1 MQTES
6 FHAKAIRSAC
16 RTAKPQREEDAE
28 RLLSLVSHHSA
39 NSKYLFNYLNLQSM
53 SVSPPTLNR
62 TVEQQV
68 FFLLAS
74 PSCLKTSH
82 VKEKKMGS
90 EQTDLM
96 VALRANS
103 IA

>member
-1 MQTES
+1 M
-6 FHAKAIRSAC
+6 
-16 RTAKPQREEDAE
+16 E

-39 NSKYLFNYLNLQSM
+39 NSEYLFNYLNPHNM
-53 SVSPPTLNR
+53 SLSPPTLNH

-82 VKEKKMGS
+82 VKEKKNGS

-96 VALRANS
+96 VALRADS

>member
-1 MQTES
+1 
-6 FHAKAIRSAC
+6 
-16 RTAKPQREEDAE
+16 
-28 RLLSLVSHHSA
+28 
-39 NSKYLFNYLNLQSM
+39 M

-90 EQTDLM
+90 EQTDLV